1 VVVPVKRLR
10 LAKSRLYAV
19 GRPRPEHEELA
30 LSLALDT
37 VAAALAAAAVERVFV
52 VTDDPAAREAMAG
65 AGAWVL
71 PDTPD
76 AGLNPALAH
85 GAAAAMQRSPHD
97 GVALL
102 SADLPALRPAEL
114 DAALAAAAGHDS
126 AFVADARGTGTTL
139 LATAPGRPVRP
150 RYGQASAAAHR
161 AAGAVELT
169 GEWPS
174 LRNDVDT
181 AADLR
186 TAAELGLGPATSAW
200 TATHAVAAAAPPW
213 P

>member
-1 VVVPVKRLR
+1 VQWSVVVPVKRLR

-37 VAAALAAAAVERVFV
+37 VAAALATGTVRRLFV
-52 VTDDPAAREAMAG
+52 VTDDPAAREAMAA
-65 AGAWVL
+65 AGALVL
-71 PDTPD
+71 PDEPN

-85 GAAAAMQRSPHD
+85 GAAAARRRSAGD

-114 DAALAAAAGHDS
+114 DAALAAAAEHDA

-139 LATAPGRPVRP
+139 LATAPGRPVEP

-169 GEWPS
+169 GNWPS

-200 TATHAVAAAAPPW
+200 TATHAVA
-213 P
+213 

>member
-1 VVVPVKRLR
+1 MQWSVVVPVKRLR

-30 LSLALDT
+30 LCLALDT
-37 VAAALAAAAVERVFV
+37 VAAALAAGTVRRLFV
-52 VTDDPAAREAMAG
+52 VTDDPAARAAMAA
-65 AGAWVL
+65 AGALVL
-71 PDTPD
+71 PDEPN

-85 GAAAAMQRSPHD
+85 GAAAARRRSARD
-97 GVALL
+97 GVALV

-114 DAALAAAAGHDS
+114 DAALAVAAGHDA

-139 LATAPGRPVRP
+139 LATAPGRPVTP

-169 GEWPS
+169 GDWPS
-174 LRNDVDT
+174 LRTDVDT

-200 TATHAVAAAAPPW
+200 TATHAVA
-213 P
+213 

>member
-1 VVVPVKRLR
+1 MVPVKRLR

-30 LSLALDT
+30 LCLALDT
-37 VAAALAAAAVERVFV
+37 VAAALAAGTVRRLVV
-52 VTDDPAAREAMAG
+52 VTDDPVAREAMAA

-71 PDTPD
+71 PDEPN

-85 GAAAAMQRSPHD
+85 GAAAAMRRSARD

-114 DAALAAAAGHDS
+114 DAALAAAAEHD
-126 AFVADARGTGTTL
+126 AALVADARGTGTTL
-139 LATAPGRPVRP
+139 LATAPGRPVTP

-169 GEWPS
+169 GDWPS

-200 TATHAVAAAAPPW
+200 TATHAVA
-213 P
+213 